1 MREERHL
8 LGQMMNQVHQQQQE
22 LKELQNQLTT
32 KIDSNSES
40 LKAIKHH
47 KRLSK
52 KHKHLKLKYWLN
64 QQIKL
69 KIMLLLKIKLTA
81 KIQGCWSEY
90 INRRQ
95 DGY

>member
-40 LKAIKHH
+40 LKSHPNIT
-47 KRLSK
+47 R
-52 KHKHLKLKYWLN
+52 
-64 QQIKL
+64 
-69 KIMLLLKIKLTA
+69 
-81 KIQGCWSEY
+81 
-90 INRRQ
+90 
-95 DGY
+95 GYPRSTSISS